1 MIIRN
6 FTFTTYLLQVS
17 VEKITLEIDYIV
29 INRLMIT
36 SRCIVIE
43 DEVKAKID
51 TLINAKKYQSNKS
64 KNRES
69 H

>member
-6 FTFTTYLLQVS
+6 FTFTTYLLQVW

-64 KNRES
+64 KNRENN
-69 H
+69 

>member
-1 MIIRN
+1 MIIIK
-6 FTFTTYLLQVS
+6 FTFTTYLLQVW

-29 INRLMIT
+29 INRFMIT
-36 SRCIVIE
+36 SVIE

>member
-1 MIIRN
+1 MSFDR
-6 FTFTTYLLQVS
+6 
-17 VEKITLEIDYIV
+17 EKVLKLCKEWSKNILMETLEIEYIV
-29 INRLMIT
+29 INRFMIT
-36 SRCIVIE
+36 SVIE

>member
-1 MIIRN
+1 MGR
-6 FTFTTYLLQVS
+6 
-17 VEKITLEIDYIV
+17 KITLEIDYIV

>member
-1 MIIRN
+1 MII
-6 FTFTTYLLQVS
+6 
-17 VEKITLEIDYIV
+17 
-29 INRLMIT
+29 
-36 SRCIVIE
+36 SRCIGIE

-64 KNRES
+64 KNREN